1 VVQIGRYLGD
11 VADQL
16 PIGAV
21 LHGDDD
27 QIQTALVEPC
37 TFLGPLIVAGIEV
50 GHVSERQIE
59 QARVARAH
67 TIAVGEP
74 ERLLGAF
81 GIAEIGRGVRSS
93 GDTAHGG
100 LPPEHT
106 SHGRNQPVMVRRYG
120 TPVPPEANMAT
131 HRTALERMELE
142 RERDALAVRC
152 RELERALVGLAGED
166 LACEVHASTCRNC
179 GRGLA
184 HDEACDHGG
193 KAAVRCVLCGC
204 DIPWAELVTGQ
215 ASGPRGVI
223 LHDGEV
229 AHARCFQGA
238 KERA

>member
-1 VVQIGRYLGD
+1 MGITTKTYAHTRD
-11 VADQL
+11 DPPAPVAE
-16 PIGAV
+16 PAV
-21 LHGDDD
+21 PDS
-27 QIQTALVEPC
+27 A
-37 TFLGPLIVAGIEV
+37 IVAA
-50 GHVSERQIE
+50 
-59 QARVARAH
+59 ARRV
-67 TIAVGEP
+67 
-74 ERLLGAF
+74 
-81 GIAEIGRGVRSS
+81 
-93 GDTAHGG
+93 TA
-100 LPPEHT
+100 
-106 SHGRNQPVMVRRYG
+106 
-120 TPVPPEANMAT
+120 
-131 HRTALERMELE
+131 
-142 RERDALAVRC
+142 RC